1 MSLIAILMASVVVPA
16 LASDGARLYLQT
28 RPLQDEKLLVVDVQ
42 VADVTDLYSAEV
54 QLRYSPSQLQVE
66 DAVAHLEGVQNAP
79 GNLFPSDRRV
89 VIKNEVDVQTGVIN
103 FAVTMTNPAPA
114 ISGDGTLVTLVFRI
128 VGSGPFVVEFTRA
141 ELASSSYAAIPVT
154 TENLTLG
161 QDLQPAQPAAR
172 RTLPSWGWWG
182 TAGLAALLVALLLV
196 LRLRRVAAGRTVAA
210 RSWPRKI
217 PTSSLPPSRLSA
229 TLTQQGHRALERG
242 DLSLAYE
249 LFSRA
254 VEQDPANAEAWLGK
268 GLVAQQLTEKR
279 ICFQRVLALDPN
291 NLTAQAEL
299 QHLAG

>member
-1 MSLIAILMASVVVPA
+1 MTLILIWMASVAVPA
-16 LASDGARLYLQT
+16 LAGDGARLYMQT

-54 QLRYSPSQLQVE
+54 QLHYNPAQLQVE

-79 GNLFPSDRRV
+79 GNLFPSDQRV
-89 VIKNEVDVQTGVIN
+89 VIKNEVDVQAGVIS

-114 ISGDGTLVTLVFRI
+114 ISGSGTLVTLVFRI
-128 VGSGPFVVEFTRA
+128 LGSGPFVVEFTRA
-141 ELASSSYAAIPVT
+141 ELASSSYGAIPVT

-161 QDLQPAQPAAR
+161 QDLRPAELPAR
-172 RTLPSWGWWG
+172 RSLSSWGWWA
-182 TAGLAALLVALLLV
+182 TAGLVALLIALLLV
-196 LRLRRVAAGRTVAA
+196 LRLRQTAA
-210 RSWPRKI
+210 RRMTPAPDWPRRI

-229 TLTQQGHRALERG
+229 MLTQQGHRAMERG
-242 DLSLAYE
+242 DLSMAYE

-291 NLTAQAEL
+291 NLIAQAEL